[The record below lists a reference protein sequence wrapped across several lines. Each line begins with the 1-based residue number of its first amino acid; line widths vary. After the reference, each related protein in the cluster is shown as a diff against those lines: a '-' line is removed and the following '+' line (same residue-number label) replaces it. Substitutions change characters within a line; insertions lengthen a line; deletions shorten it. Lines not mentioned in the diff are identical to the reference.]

1 MRMIARLAARVQHI
15 ATFYPYGWSIT
26 VVALATGMLW
36 LVQDHINGE
45 NIALF
50 YLVVV
55 LLCAVTAG
63 RAPAVVGA
71 VVSFLAFKFFF
82 VEPIFGFAITDIT
95 DPWQLFSFVAVAL
108 IVGAITLHAR
118 EQTTVARQQAR
129 EMAILYDVS
138 QSISAELD
146 FERIAPVIVET
157 TRQLLACPASQLLLT
172 RNDGALDLFVT
183 NGIWP
188 DRSDH
193 HDHVDATL
201 RAGEQN
207 LGVLRVALVHQHTV
221 LSANQQRLLETLAN
235 QAALALERSRLAQAA
250 TRAEALAE
258 SDRLKSTLISAVSHD
273 LRTPLASITAAAD
286 ELMAEDVQWTRS
298 AILDFAQIIKGEATQ
313 LYHLVVNML
322 DLTRIEAGVLRP
334 QRGWY
339 NVAEIIDRV
348 LQRLSP
354 KLDGHLIDLRVPDDL
369 PLIPVDYVQLEQVL
383 WNLLQNALAYA
394 PPGSPLLIEAVQQAN
409 LIMLCVGDR
418 GPGIPINERARVF
431 EKFYR
436 LPQIQPSGL
445 HGAGLGLAICK
456 GLVEAHGGEITLHD
470 RVGRGTLVTIRL
482 PLDVDTIDK
491 EQTRWPQPTY

>member
-1 MRMIARLAARVQHI
+1 MIARLPARIQAI
-15 ATFYPYGWSIT
+15 AISHPHSWSIV

-36 LVQDHINGE
+36 LVQYHINAE

-71 VVSFLAFKFFF
+71 IISFLAFKFFF
-82 VEPIFGFAITDIT
+82 VEPIFGFSITDIT

-118 EQTTVARQQAR
+118 EQTTVARQQAH
-129 EMAILYDVS
+129 EMAILYDLS
-138 QSISAELD
+138 QSISTELD
-146 FERIAPVIVET
+146 FERIAPVVVDT
-157 TRQLLACPASQLLLT
+157 AQQLLGCPACQLHIT
-172 RNDGALDLFVT
+172 GTHGARDIVVARGTWPQSISFVT
-183 NGIWP
+183 
-188 DRSDH
+188 
-193 HDHVDATL
+193 ATL
-201 RAGEQN
+201 RAGEQM
-207 LGVLRVALVHQHTV
+207 LGELQVALAPQ
-221 LSANQQRLLETLAN
+221 LNGLKPDQRRLLDTLAN

-250 TRAEALAE
+250 ARAEALAE

-286 ELMAEDVQWTRS
+286 ELMAEDVQWTRP

-354 KLDGHLIDLRVPDDL
+354 KLEGHPIDLHVPDDL
-369 PLIPVDYVQLEQVL
+369 PLMPVDYVQLEQVL

-394 PPGSPLLIEAVQQAN
+394 PPSSPLLIEAAQQADSIV
-409 LIMLCVGDR
+409 LHIGDR
-418 GPGIPINERARVF
+418 GPGIPIDQRARVF

-436 LPQIQPSGL
+436 LPQAQPAGL

-456 GLVEAHGGEITLHD
+456 GVVEAHGGEIMLSD
-470 RVGRGTLVTIRL
+470 RAGGGTLATIRL
-482 PLDVDTIDK
+482 PLDTDAIDK
-491 EQTRWPQPTY
+491 EHLRWPQPIY

>member
-1 MRMIARLAARVQHI
+1 MRIIARLPARIQDIAAAH
-15 ATFYPYGWSIT
+15 PYGWSMV
-26 VVALATGMLW
+26 VVALVTGLLW
-36 LVQDHINGE
+36 LVQDHINAE

-63 RAPAVVGA
+63 RTPAVVGA

-138 QSISAELD
+138 KSISAELD

-157 TRQLLACPASQLLLT
+157 AQQLLDCPACQLLLGT
-172 RNDGALDLFVT
+172 DGALDVLVARGVWPEPAEFVT
-183 NGIWP
+183 
-188 DRSDH
+188 
-193 HDHVDATL
+193 AKL
-201 RAGEQN
+201 RAGEQT
-207 LGVLRVALVHQHTV
+207 LGELQVALEPLQTW
-221 LSANQQRLLETLAN
+221 LNPDQQRLLETLAN
-235 QAALALERSRLAQAA
+235 QVALALERSRLAQAA
-250 TRAEALAE
+250 ARAEALAE

-286 ELMAEDVQWTRS
+286 ELIAEDVQWTRP

-339 NVAEIIDRV
+339 NVAEICDRV
-348 LQRLSP
+348 LQRLWP
-354 KLDGHLIDLRVPDDL
+354 QLEGHLIELHIPDDL
-369 PLIPVDYVQLEQVL
+369 PLMPVDYVQLEQVL

-394 PPGSPLLIEAVQQAN
+394 PPDSPLLIEAIQRADSLV
-409 LIMLCVGDR
+409 LCVGDR
-418 GPGIPINERARVF
+418 GPGIPIDERARVF

-436 LPQIQPSGL
+436 LPQVPPAGL
-445 HGAGLGLAICK
+445 NGAGLGLAICK
-456 GLVEAHGGEITLHD
+456 GVIEAHGGEIAIHD
-470 RVGRGTLVTIRL
+470 RDGGGTLVTIRL
-482 PLDVDTIDK
+482 PLEVDTIDK
-491 EQTRWPQPTY
+491 EQMRWPQLTY

>member
-1 MRMIARLAARVQHI
+1 MLMIAHLPARIQHVAASH
-15 ATFYPYGWSIT
+15 PYGWSIVIVAAVT
-26 VVALATGMLW
+26 VMLYF
-36 LVQDHINGE
+36 VQHHINAE

-50 YLVVV
+50 YLVAV

-63 RAPAVVGA
+63 RAPAVLGA
-71 VVSFLAFKFFF
+71 VVSFLVFKFFF
-82 VEPIFGFAITDIT
+82 VEPRFTLTVDNIT
-95 DPWQLFSFVAVAL
+95 DPWQLFSFVAAAL
-108 IVGAITLHAR
+108 IAGALTLHAR
-118 EQTTVARQQAR
+118 EQTAVARAQAR

-157 TRQLLACPASQLLLT
+157 ARQLLGCPACQLLLAQP
-172 RNDGALDLFVT
+172 DGGLELLVARGD
-183 NGIWP
+183 WP
-188 DRSDH
+188 AYYQSIDSP
-193 HDHVDATL
+193 L
-201 RAGEQN
+201 RAGEQV
-207 LGVLRVALVHQHTV
+207 LGVLRIGVTPEQIALNP
-221 LSANQQRLLETLAN
+221 NQRRLLDTLAN
-235 QAALALERSRLAQAA
+235 QAALALERGRLAQAA
-250 TRAEALAE
+250 ARAEALAE

-286 ELMAEDVQWTRS
+286 ELMAEDVQWTRP

-339 NVAEIIDRV
+339 NIAEIIDRV

-354 KLDGHLIDLRVPDDL
+354 KLEGHPVELHVPDDL
-369 PLIPVDYVQLEQVL
+369 PLMPVDYVQLEQVL

-394 PPGSPLLIEAVQQAN
+394 PPGSPLLIAATQQADSII
-409 LIMLCVGDR
+409 LHVGDH
-418 GPGIPINERARVF
+418 GPGIPLDERTRVF

-436 LPQIQPSGL
+436 LPQAQPAGL

-456 GLVEAHGGEITLHD
+456 GVIEAHGGEIAILD
-470 RVGRGTLVTIRL
+470 RAGGGTLITIRL
-482 PLDVDTIDK
+482 PLEVVDPIDK
-491 EQTRWPQPTY
+491 EQTRWHQPTY

>member
-1 MRMIARLAARVQHI
+1 MRMIAHLPARVQQI
-15 ATFYPYGWSIT
+15 AALYPYSWSII

-36 LVQDHINGE
+36 LVQDHIDAE

-50 YLVVV
+50 YLVAV

-63 RAPAVVGA
+63 RTPAVLGA
-71 VVSFLAFKFFF
+71 IISFLAFKFFF

-95 DPWQLFSFVAVAL
+95 NPWQLFSFVAAAL

-129 EMAILYDVS
+129 EMAILYEVS
-138 QSISAELD
+138 QSISTELD

-157 TRQLLACPASQLLLT
+157 TRQLLACSVCQLLLT
-172 RNDGALDLFVT
+172 RTDSTLDLFVT
-183 NGIWP
+183 SGIWP
-188 DRSDH
+188 AH

-201 RAGEQN
+201 HAGEQI
-207 LGVLRVALVHQHTV
+207 LGVLRVV
-221 LSANQQRLLETLAN
+221 LTPEQTPLDPKQQRLLETLAN

-250 TRAEALAE
+250 ARAEALAE

-286 ELMAEDVQWTRS
+286 ELMAQDVYWTPA

-339 NVAEIIDRV
+339 NVAEIIYHV
-348 LQRLSP
+348 LQRLTP
-354 KLDGHLIDLRVPDDL
+354 NLEGRPIDLHVPDDL
-369 PLIPVDYVQLEQVL
+369 PLMPVDYVQLEQVL
-383 WNLLQNALAYA
+383 WNLLQNALTYA
-394 PPGSPLLIEAVQQAN
+394 PPGSPLLIEATQQAN
-409 LIMLCVGDR
+409 SIVLCIGDR
-418 GPGIPINERARVF
+418 GPGIPIDERMRVF

-436 LPQIQPSGL
+436 LPQAQPAGL

-456 GLVEAHGGEITLHD
+456 GLVEAHCGEITLLD
-470 RVGRGTLVTIRL
+470 RVGGGTLVTIRL

-491 EQTRWPQPTY
+491 EQTWWPQPTY

>member
-1 MRMIARLAARVQHI
+1 MQMTARLPARLQYI
-15 ATFYPYGWSIT
+15 AGLHPYSWSII
-26 VVALATGMLW
+26 VISLVTGMLW
-36 LVQDHINGE
+36 LVQHHINAE

-50 YLVVV
+50 YLVAV

-63 RAPAVVGA
+63 RAPAVFGA

-82 VEPIFGFAITDIT
+82 VEPTFTLTVDNIT
-95 DPWQLFSFVAVAL
+95 DPWQLFSFVAAAL
-108 IVGAITLHAR
+108 IAGAITLHAR
-118 EQTTVARQQAR
+118 EQAAMARDQAR

-146 FERIAPVIVET
+146 FERIAPVIVDT
-157 TRQLLACPASQLLLT
+157 TQQLLACPASQLVLT
-172 RNDGALDLFVT
+172 GTGDPLFIARGT
-183 NGIWP
+183 WP
-188 DRSDH
+188 NECQS
-193 HDHVDATL
+193 VAATL
-201 RAGEQN
+201 HAGDQT
-207 LGVLRVALVHQHTV
+207 LGELRVALAPQQ
-221 LSANQQRLLETLAN
+221 LPLDQNRQRLLETLAN

-250 TRAEALAE
+250 ARAEALAE

-286 ELMAEDVQWTRS
+286 ELMAEDVQWTRL

-313 LYHLVVNML
+313 LYHLVINML

-354 KLDGHLIDLRVPDDL
+354 HLEGRPIDLHVPDDL
-369 PLIPVDYVQLEQVL
+369 PLIPVDYIQLEQVL
-383 WNLLQNALAYA
+383 WNLLQNALTYA
-394 PPGSPLLIEAVQQAN
+394 PPESPLTIEARLQTTS
-409 LIMLCVGDR
+409 LMLSVGDR
-418 GPGIPINERARVF
+418 GPGIPAGEQARVF

-436 LPQIQPSGL
+436 LPQSQAAGL

-456 GLVEAHGGEITLHD
+456 GLVEAHGGEIAILD
-470 RVGRGTLVTIRL
+470 RDGGGLLVNIQL
-482 PLDVDTIDK
+482 PLHADAADK
-491 EQTRWPQPTY
+491 ESPLWPQPIY